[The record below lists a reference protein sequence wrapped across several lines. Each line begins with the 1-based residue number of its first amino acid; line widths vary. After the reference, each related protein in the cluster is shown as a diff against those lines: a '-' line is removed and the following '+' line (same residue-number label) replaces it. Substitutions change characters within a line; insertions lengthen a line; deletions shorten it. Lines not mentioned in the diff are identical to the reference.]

1 MADRFLDTIILLR
14 HFLQDVPSQSARA
27 TALIRHIEAEQVH
40 VHISDLVIFET
51 VFTLQRQYRQP
62 KAIIRDGV
70 LAILDLPGILL
81 PGKRRYYR
89 IFDLYVDLNISFA
102 DAYHVVLMEQL
113 KLTEIVSYDR
123 EFDRVPGI
131 NRSEPPPPTVEG
143 EPR

>member
-1 MADRFLDTIILLR
+1 MAEQFLDTNILLR
-14 HFLQDVPSQSARA
+14 HFLQDVPSQSTRA
-27 TALIRHIEAEQVH
+27 TALIRRIETDQVH

-62 KAIIRDGV
+62 KATIRDGV

-81 PGKRRYYR
+81 PGKRRYHR
-89 IFDLYVDLNISFA
+89 IFDLYVDLNIAFA

-131 NRSEPPPPTVEG
+131 NRSEPPPPTGEG